1 MLLFELSEL
10 YFTLSDRFKWD
21 VLIQHALQLSGTGVA
36 SETEIGGMS
45 LLNGNYFSHTDQAD
59 LYRFIFSHNKTR

>member
-1 MLLFELSEL
+1 M
-10 YFTLSDRFKWD
+10 
-21 VLIQHALQLSGTGVA
+21 A

-59 LYRFIFSHNKTR
+59 LYRFIFPIIKLDNV

>member
-1 MLLFELSEL
+1 M
-10 YFTLSDRFKWD
+10 
-21 VLIQHALQLSGTGVA
+21 A

-59 LYRFIFSHNKTR
+59 LYRFIFSHNKTG